1 MVSVHIVIYLSVT
14 TRDEETEQIIFWLVR
29 DKSDDDSS
37 LASPSYDSYV
47 YSSPRHED
55 LSISNTTVGSTH
67 AINGKPMDSTSI
79 PTNQP
84 TEILAGSSVLADRN
98 GAPNKGERLVL

>member
-1 MVSVHIVIYLSVT
+1 
-14 TRDEETEQIIFWLVR
+14 LVR

-37 LASPSYDSYV
+37 LASPSSDSYV

-55 LSISNTTVGSTH
+55 LSLNNTHVGSTH
-67 AINGKPMDSTSI
+67 ANNGKPTDATSI

-84 TEILAGSSVLADRN
+84 TEIIAGSSVLADGN